1 MIRGFVYS
9 IIAICVFLLGSTAY
23 IALSGMEESSS
34 NLAGGWML
42 LIALFA
48 IGPLFFVIGYW
59 HNRRL
64 HPDSP
69 HWDAETGE

>member
-1 MIRGFVYS
+1 MVRGFVYS
-9 IIAICVFLLGSTAY
+9 IIAICTFFLGGIAY
-23 IALSGMEESSS
+23 VSLSDLEESAI

-42 LIALFA
+42 LIALFGV
-48 IGPLFFVIGYW
+48 GPLFFAIGYF

-64 HPDSP
+64 HPDQP